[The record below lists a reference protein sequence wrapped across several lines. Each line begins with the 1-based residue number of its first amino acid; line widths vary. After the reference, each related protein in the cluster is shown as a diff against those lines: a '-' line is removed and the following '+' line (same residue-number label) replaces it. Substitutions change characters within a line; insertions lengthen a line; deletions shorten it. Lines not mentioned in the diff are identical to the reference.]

1 MQNISNNAE
10 KIKALLTEIKQLK
23 EENARL
29 KDQLS
34 SCNSDGFYNQ
44 GKSLTQSMLQQSAA
58 IEQFKNQVFFQELDG
73 NEQ

>member
-29 KDQLS
+29 KDQLN
-34 SCNSDGFYNQ
+34 SCNFDGF
-44 GKSLTQSMLQQSAA
+44 
-58 IEQFKNQVFFQELDG
+58 
-73 NEQ
+73 